1 MSSSPALSIA
11 EQMSAPLKEARI
23 RGFLIKYGRH
33 FPHCDE
39 VEGRGGCTCGFAQAL
54 EEVSSDGNGG

>member
-1 MSSSPALSIA
+1 MSSPALSIA

-33 FPHCDE
+33 FPHCLE
-39 VEGRGGCTCGFAQAL
+39 VKGSAEWGCTCGFAQVL
-54 EEVSSDGNGG
+54 EEVEAKT